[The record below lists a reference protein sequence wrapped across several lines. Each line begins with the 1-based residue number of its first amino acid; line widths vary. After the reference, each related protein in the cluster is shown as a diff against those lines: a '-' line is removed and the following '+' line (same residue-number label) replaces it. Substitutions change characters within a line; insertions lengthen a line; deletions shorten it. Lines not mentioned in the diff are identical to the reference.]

1 MDMYSKCVSVE
12 DAWKIFESPEELDEI
27 TMTVIL
33 WVFHI
38 MDLRKN
44 LFRCL
49 LKLLSRDI
57 EDSIKVFS
65 QMSQTNWV
73 SRNSLIVA
81 FACHGD
87 GSKALQMYEEMRLKG
102 IQPTDVTFLFL
113 LLAWSHVGLV
123 EKGLELLESMAK
135 DHGLCPSSEH
145 YACVVN
151 LLGRDFFL
159 KQNNS
164 LLDYLTI
171 LE

>member
-1 MDMYSKCVSVE
+1 MYSKCVSVE

-65 QMSQTNWV
+65 QMSQTN
-73 SRNSLIVA
+73 
-81 FACHGD
+81 
-87 GSKALQMYEEMRLKG
+87 
-102 IQPTDVTFLFL
+102 
-113 LLAWSHVGLV
+113 
-123 EKGLELLESMAK
+123 
-135 DHGLCPSSEH
+135 
-145 YACVVN
+145 
-151 LLGRDFFL
+151 
-159 KQNNS
+159 
-164 LLDYLTI
+164 
-171 LE
+171 